1 MPFILL
7 KRSIGKLI
15 YHHLNQLLKGLINNM
30 IDNSYRWYPVYTRS
44 RAEKKAFDELNRK
57 GIITYLPLHKTL
69 KQWSDRK
76 KFIEEPLL
84 KSYLFVYI
92 SSKEYT
98 EVLMTNGIARFLY
111 FSGKV
116 ASMPEQ
122 QIEHLKRLL
131 ATEHDLEVF
140 DYDIKPGQ
148 KVLVKAGPFKDMVAE
163 LISLKNKQR
172 IILRL
177 ANIGYSIDI
186 NTSIAFVEPI

>member
-1 MPFILL
+1 
-7 KRSIGKLI
+7 
-15 YHHLNQLLKGLINNM
+15 M

-57 GIITYLPLHKTL
+57 GITTYLPLHKTL

-92 SSKEYT
+92 SSKEYA

-111 FSGKV
+111 FSGKI

-122 QIEHLKRLL
+122 QIEQLKLLL
-131 ATEHDLEVF
+131 ATEQELAVF

-148 KVLVKAGPFKDMVAE
+148 KVLVKAGPFKDMIAE
-163 LISLKNKQR
+163 MVSVQNKQR

-177 ANIGYSIDI
+177 ENIGYSIDI
-186 NTSIAFVEPI
+186 NTSLAFVEPI

>member
-1 MPFILL
+1 
-7 KRSIGKLI
+7 
-15 YHHLNQLLKGLINNM
+15 M

-57 GIITYLPLHKTL
+57 GITAYLPLHKTL

-92 SSKEYT
+92 SSKEYA

-163 LISLKNKQR
+163 LISLQNKQR

>member
-1 MPFILL
+1 
-7 KRSIGKLI
+7 
-15 YHHLNQLLKGLINNM
+15 M
-30 IDNSYRWYPVYTRS
+30 IDSSYRWYPVYTRS

-57 GIITYLPLHKTL
+57 GITTYLPLHKTL

-92 SSKEYT
+92 SNKEYA

-111 FSGKV
+111 FSGKI

-122 QIEHLKRLL
+122 QIEQLKLLL
-131 ATEHDLEVF
+131 ATEQELTIF

-148 KVLVKAGPFKDMVAE
+148 KVLVKAGPFKDMIAE
-163 LISLKNKQR
+163 MVSVQNKER

-177 ANIGYSIDI
+177 ENIGYSIDI
-186 NTSIAFVEPI
+186 NTSLAFVEPI

>member
-1 MPFILL
+1 
-7 KRSIGKLI
+7 
-15 YHHLNQLLKGLINNM
+15 M

>member
-1 MPFILL
+1 
-7 KRSIGKLI
+7 
-15 YHHLNQLLKGLINNM
+15 M
-30 IDNSYRWYPVYTRS
+30 IDSSYRWYPVYTRS

-57 GIITYLPLHKTL
+57 GITTYLPLHKTL

-92 SSKEYT
+92 STKEYA

-111 FSGKV
+111 FSGKI

-122 QIEHLKRLL
+122 QIEQLKLLL
-131 ATEHDLEVF
+131 ATEQELTIF

-148 KVLVKAGPFKDMVAE
+148 KVLVKAGPFKDMIAE
-163 LISLKNKQR
+163 MVSVQNKER

-177 ANIGYSIDI
+177 ENIGYSIDI

>member
-1 MPFILL
+1 
-7 KRSIGKLI
+7 
-15 YHHLNQLLKGLINNM
+15 M

-122 QIEHLKRLL
+122 QIEHLKKLL